1 MADLKDWKDAFSF
14 NEEKRK
20 AYDAKVAEEM
30 QDSMRY
36 TYVRV
41 QRASD
46 EAIEDE
52 IRRLK
57 ASPYVKLAQHE
68 QEIRAAKIRLRDELL
83 ALEHRG
89 QKLAEQG
96 WSLEEWGGDDAED

>member
-1 MADLKDWKDAFSF
+1 MAAKFSWDMARNF
-14 NEEKRK
+14 EDDTPYRTTKE
-20 AYDAKVAEEM
+20 
-30 QDSMRY
+30 
-36 TYVRV
+36 RV

-57 ASPYVKLAQHE
+57 ASPYVKLARHE
-68 QEIRAAKIRLRDELL
+68 QEIRAAKIRLRDELR

-96 WSLEEWGGDDAED
+96 WSLEDWGGDDAED

>member
-1 MADLKDWKDAFSF
+1 MDKNYEGILRPMH
-14 NEEKRK
+14 E
-20 AYDAKVAEEM
+20 
-30 QDSMRY
+30 
-36 TYVRV
+36 RV

-57 ASPYVKLAQHE
+57 ASPYVKLARHE
-68 QEIRAAKIRLRDELL
+68 QEIRAAKIRLRDELR

-96 WSLEEWGGDDAED
+96 WSLEELEADYAED